1 LPKMKTK
8 LNISTVVL
16 ALSGFIVVQTATA
29 QAPNP
34 HPAHEALKGLQP
46 FIGNWASEFE
56 SYGGFEGLE
65 KGRMVTGS
73 SRFVWILNKT
83 AVKGTWDNK
92 FKDNGKTFNF
102 GTSIITLDPVS
113 KKLIS
118 HSFGY
123 DGKVYWTGKGVV
135 VLKDKVLHFYIE
147 ENTIDKTNTK
157 YQSTRRKSNR
167 DTTIVVHKNLVQ
179 NGKKI
184 GEDKE
189 IKMTRVPFKKKPTQ
203 SGVSA
208 GEAEKITEEIT
219 QLTEQ
224 WSIVHTTKDWDF
236 LKRIW
241 ADDFS
246 YTGADGTVRD
256 KEAELAYMEEDTE
269 TLTSASCVAFKAHV
283 YGKNLVI
290 GNGDHHEAGKDKDG
304 KPFSRKFRFT
314 NVWVRRNGKWQVV
327 RGHASQLE

>member
-1 LPKMKTK
+1 MKTK

-73 SRFVWILNKT
+73 NRFRWILNKT
-83 AVKGTWDNK
+83 AVQMTWDNK
-92 FKDNGKTFNF
+92 FKDDGKPFNF

-123 DGKVYWTGKGVV
+123 DGKVYWTGKGVMEI
-135 VLKDKVLHFYIE
+135 KDKVLHFDIE
-147 ENTIDKTNTK
+147 ENTINKTNTK

-184 GEDKE
+184 GDLKE
-189 IKMTRVPFKKKPTQ
+189 SKLTRVPFKKKA
-203 SGVSA
+203 A
-208 GEAEKITEEIT
+208 G
-219 QLTEQ
+219 
-224 WSIVHTTKDWDF
+224 
-236 LKRIW
+236 
-241 ADDFS
+241 
-246 YTGADGTVRD
+246 
-256 KEAELAYMEEDTE
+256 
-269 TLTSASCVAFKAHV
+269 
-283 YGKNLVI
+283 N
-290 GNGDHHEAGKDKDG
+290 
-304 KPFSRKFRFT
+304 
-314 NVWVRRNGKWQVV
+314 
-327 RGHASQLE
+327 